1 MTGFCMKH
9 NTGLKWVNIK
19 TYNTTSRDKSSF
31 KDFILTFT
39 GDRMK
44 KKNFCDSKKH

>member
-1 MTGFCMKH
+1 MTGFYMKH

-31 KDFILTFT
+31 KFFSLTFKR
-39 GDRMK
+39 GRME
-44 KKNFCDSKKH
+44 KKNFL